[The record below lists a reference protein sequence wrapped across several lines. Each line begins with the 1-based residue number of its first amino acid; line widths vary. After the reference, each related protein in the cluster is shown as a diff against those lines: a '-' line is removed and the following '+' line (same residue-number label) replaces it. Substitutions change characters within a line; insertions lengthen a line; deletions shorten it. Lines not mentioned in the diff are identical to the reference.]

1 MILLRQIRSFLLTMS
16 LTLMLAITVGFDFGS
31 TASLLQVSHSP
42 QTQIASMGNV
52 ATGLEGQAQQAIG
65 NMTGN
70 HKDQIMGTA
79 KQVEAQALNAGED
92 LKDNIDFQS
101 RSKDMKDSVENQA
114 KDLKDNLK
122 DVVN

>member
-42 QTQIASMGNV
+42 QIQIASMGTV
-52 ATGLEGQAQQAIG
+52 AKGLEGQAQEAIG

-70 HKDQIMGTA
+70 HKDQIMGKA

-92 LKDNIDFQS
+92 LRDNIDFQS
-101 RSKDMKDSVENQA
+101 RSNDMKNSVENQA
-114 KDLKDNLK
+114 KDLKNSIK
-122 DVVN
+122 DFVN